1 MINKKGSTLLTE
13 ETIKIVLGIAI
24 FIFFIMILV
33 GVFKIFSNNNEKE
46 KAKNTLEMIV
56 YEMEHS
62 EVGAVRSI
70 IIEGPVDW
78 IIFFENKSVCMIA
91 EKDFFSERFDNSKVC
106 VSSEKNAIYNFYG
119 YKTCDSVLEGT
130 SNYGNAIEVSIME
143 TCFVNID
150 KVPKVFYFE
159 STNDY
164 FYVYLS
170 SSAYDLYSGQKD
182 CFVEDIDVK
191 ITQSTNKKY
200 NTLIGMNFSN
210 CNLSNLKYAK
220 FFLIDENENA
230 LPISSCSFFKSGAEK
245 DKKIMV
251 DKNTPDSLSFSCFF
265 DMDLLVSGEYKV
277 KYELFWDFSGIK
289 SGFSELFSIDGTD
302 RDSDDVCGLK
312 NVEINEEY
320 VSIFLSNGC
329 ENEIFVLSFDFF
341 DEDDNIISDKNTLST
356 KSDMLS
362 VINFSIYDYMII
374 YKNME
379 YFQDI
384 RSVGISIFDINNNLI
399 GTKKVSYPNIEQ

>member
-130 SNYGNAIEVSIME
+130 SNYGNAIAIEVLIME

-150 KVPKVFYFE
+150 KVPKVFYFQ

-182 CFVEDIDVK
+182 CFVEDVDVN
-191 ITQSTNKKY
+191 ITSPTNKAY
-200 NTLIGMNFSN
+200 NTLISINFSK
-210 CNLSNLKYAK
+210 CNLTNLEYAT
-220 FFLIDENENA
+220 FSLVDENENV
-230 LPISSCSFFKSGAEK
+230 LPISSCSFFKSSMEK
-245 DKKIMV
+245 NKEIVVNKY
-251 DKNTPDSLSFSCFF
+251 TPNSMIFPCFF
-265 DMDLLVSGEYKV
+265 DIDLLISGEYKIE
-277 KYELFWDFSGIK
+277 YELLWNFSEIK
-289 SGFSELFSIDGTD
+289 SGTSKLFNIKGVD
-302 RDSDDVCGLK
+302 RDSIDVCALK
-312 NVEINEEY
+312 NIQIKKPYISFV
-320 VSIFLSNGC
+320 LNGAC
-329 ENEIFVLSFDFF
+329 ENRIFMLDFDFF
-341 DEDDNIISDKNTLST
+341 DEDDNIIPGKNTFST
-356 KSDMLS
+356 ESNSKGIVSF
-362 VINFSIYDYMII
+362 NIYEY
-374 YKNME
+374 ME
-379 YFQDI
+379 YFPHVKSI
-384 RSVGISIFDINNNLI
+384 GISIFDINNNLI